1 MTSFSTD
8 GDPGAALEILD
19 RFFEDVDRGRLLDK
33 PGGGGFGALRGRL
46 WEALYLLL
54 VWQRPY
60 LEAARGLDWPYAAL
74 ERRRACFERQAAAD
88 PAGAVGREARL
99 FLALLPFRGQWR
111 RLLQVQAEMPA
122 HPEIR
127 ALLAREAR
135 RAAAKLAK
143 KAQKRYKLRHFLQV
157 LKKPRPPVAKGI
169 LRIFSLPYLFLHPGL
184 LERLSRQYLLYVEP
198 PWGVVFRHTWL
209 RVFAADAAPCL
220 FGLGGPEDRAFMD
233 GQAGFRTTPLCH
245 GDFLDD
251 PPPQTAPPAPAYDL
265 VFNASFDEMPRK
277 RHAFLLNVLQQPELR
292 DVTALFIGRGS
303 EANVRQAAAAIRA
316 AGLAERVALRANL
329 LRREVPAAL
338 QRARVGV
345 QVSLHENGCRS
356 VYEYFRA
363 GLPCV
368 ATSAMAGM
376 DPAIFNPATGRLL
389 PDAAFSGA
397 LRAALDHPGAFAPRR
412 WFLDNSGAENA
423 SRALN
428 ATLQGIFREQGWPW
442 GGDIVPLGSSGAS
455 RYLDPGD
462 YKAFKPQFAELLTLF
477 RSLPGLPIRLADE

>member
-19 RFFEDVDRGRLLDK
+19 RFFEGVDRGRLFEN
-33 PGGGGFGALRGRL
+33 PGSGGLPELRRRL

-74 ERRRACFERQAAAD
+74 ERRRAWFERHAAGD
-88 PAGAVGREARL
+88 PAGAAGREARL

-111 RLLQVQAEMPA
+111 RLLEVQRGMPA

-127 ALLAREAR
+127 ALVGREAR

-157 LKKPRPPVAKGI
+157 LKKPQLPAAKGI

-184 LERLSRQYLLYVEP
+184 LERLSRKYLLYVEP

-209 RVFAADAAPCL
+209 RVFAAAAAPCL
-220 FGLGGPEDRAFMD
+220 FGLGGPEDRAFLD
-233 GQAGFRTTPLCH
+233 GQDGILTTPLCH

-251 PPPQTAPPAPAYDL
+251 PPLDAAPAAPAFDL

-303 EANVRQAAAAIRA
+303 DANVGRAAAMIRA

-338 QRARVGV
+338 QEGRLGV

-363 GLPCV
+363 DLPCV

-397 LRAALDHPGAFAPRR
+397 LRAALNNPGVFAPRR
-412 WFLDNSGAENA
+412 WFLENSGAENA
-423 SRALN
+423 SRVLN
-428 ATLQGIFREQGWPW
+428 ATFQGIFREQGWPW
-442 GGDIVPLGSSGAS
+442 GADIVPLGSSGAS

-477 RSLPGLPIRLADE
+477 RSLPGLPVRLADE

>member
-19 RFFEDVDRGRLLDK
+19 RFFEGVDRGRLFEN
-33 PGGGGFGALRGRL
+33 PGSGGYGELRGRL

-54 VWQRPY
+54 VWQRSW
-60 LEAARGLDWPYAAL
+60 LEAARGLDWSYAAL
-74 ERRRACFERQAAAD
+74 ERRRAWFEGHAASD
-88 PAGAVGREARL
+88 SAGAAGREARL

-111 RLLQVQAEMPA
+111 RLFEVQRGMPA

-127 ALLAREAR
+127 ALAAREAR

-157 LKKPRPPVAKGI
+157 LKKPELPAAKGI
-169 LRIFSLPYLFLHPGL
+169 LRIFSLPYLFMHPGL
-184 LERLSRQYLLYVEP
+184 LEKLSRKYLLYLEP

-209 RVFAADAAPCL
+209 RVFAAAAAPCL
-220 FGLGGPEDRAFMD
+220 FGLGGPEDRAFLD
-233 GQAGFRTTPLCH
+233 GQEGILTTPLCH

-251 PPPQTAPPAPAYDL
+251 PPLDAAPAAPAFDL

-292 DVTALFIGRGS
+292 EVTALFIGRGS
-303 EANVRQAAAAIRA
+303 EANVGRAAAMIRA
-316 AGLAERVALRANL
+316 AGLADRVALRANL

-338 QRARVGV
+338 HGGRLGV

-356 VYEYFRA
+356 VFEYFRA
-363 GLPCV
+363 DLPCV

-376 DPAIFNPATGRLL
+376 DPAIFNPATGRMV
-389 PDAAFSGA
+389 PDAALVGA
-397 LRAALDHPGAFAPRR
+397 LRAALDHPGAFTPWR
-412 WFLDNSGAENA
+412 WFLDHSGAENA

-428 ATLQGIFREQGWPW
+428 ATFKAIFRAQGWPW
-442 GGDIVPLGSSGAS
+442 HRDIVPLGSSGAS

-462 YKAFKPQFAELLTLF
+462 YAAFKPQFAELLALF
-477 RSLPGLPIRLADE
+477 RSLPGLPIRLAED